1 MEEREKS
8 IQNLASI
15 QRVTQLRWIFMAL
28 TLVLAGFP
36 EQVGAQEPDYRWLD
50 HSKPVEERA
59 EALVGAMTL
68 EEKIG
73 QLRDQ
78 APAIPRL
85 DVSAYGWWNEALHG
99 VARNGRAT
107 VFPQAIA
114 FGATF
119 DTELIHRVGSAI
131 SDEARAKYNVAV
143 ANGNRS
149 KYAGLTFWSPNVN
162 LFRDPRWGRGQETY
176 GEDPFLTSRI
186 GVSFVN
192 GIQGDHPR
200 YLKAAACAKHYV
212 VHSGPE
218 ALRHEFNA
226 VVSKKDLWET
236 YMPAFRALVTDAKV
250 EGVMGAY
257 NRTNGESC
265 CASPYLM
272 TEVLRKQWG
281 FDGYFVSDCGA
292 VHDIWANHDL
302 TDSPESA
309 AAMAI
314 RAGMNLNCGNTF
326 RHLGK
331 AMEQGLLREEDIDRA
346 LVQLTKTKFRL
357 GFFDPVEEVPFHKI
371 GPEVVGS
378 DAHKRLAREVAQKA
392 MVLVKN
398 DGVLPLEKD
407 MKTLYVTG
415 PMANN
420 GDVLLGNYYGVSGD
434 LVNFLE
440 GIAGKVS
447 EGTSINYKM
456 GQLPY
461 RENVNP
467 IDWTTGAAAAADAC
481 VAVMGISGLWE
492 GEEGESLVSSNK
504 GDKVNC
510 RLPQPQV
517 DFLEKIRSHGD
528 NPVIVVL
535 TGGSPLIIPEV
546 FELADAVIFAWYPG
560 EQGGNALADLLFG
573 DAVPSGRMPFT
584 VPFTIDDVPPY
595 EDYAMEGRTYRY
607 MDKEPLIPF
616 GFGLSYTQFEYGGAR
631 VERES
636 NRIEVSLAVRNAG
649 GVPAEE
655 VVQLYLSSP
664 GAGEKHPV
672 WSLRDFTR
680 VAVEAGETKPV
691 LFELDR
697 EDFMQVNEEGK
708 RYLPEGEYSLYV
720 GGAVPTERSVE
731 LGAAEPVKLSIDWR
745 DVKRL

>member
-1 MEEREKS
+1 
-8 IQNLASI
+8 
-15 QRVTQLRWIFMAL
+15 MAL
-28 TLVLAGFP
+28 TLVLAGFS

-59 EALVGAMTL
+59 EALVEAMTL

-85 DVSAYGWWNEALHG
+85 DVPGYGWWNEALHG

-186 GVSFVN
+186 GISFVN

-226 VVSKKDLWET
+226 VVSDKDLWET
-236 YMPAFRALVTDAKV
+236 YMPAFRALVTEANV

-292 VHDIWANHDL
+292 VHDIWANHNL
-302 TDSPESA
+302 TGTPESA

-326 RHLGK
+326 RHLDK
-331 AMEQGLLREEDIDRA
+331 AVEQGLLREEDIDRA

-357 GFFDPVEEVPFHKI
+357 GFFDPAEEVPFHTI

-420 GDVLLGNYYGVSGD
+420 GDVLLGNYYGVSGE

-440 GIAGKVS
+440 GIAAKVS

-504 GDKVNC
+504 GDKVDC
-510 RLPQPQV
+510 RLPKPQI
-517 DFLEKIRSHGD
+517 DFLKKIRSQGEH
-528 NPVIVVL
+528 PLIVVL

-595 EDYAMEGRTYRY
+595 EDYSMEGRTYRY
-607 MDKEPLIPF
+607 MEKEPLIPF
-616 GFGLSYTQFEYGGAR
+616 GFGLSYTQFEYGSAR

-636 NRIEVSLAVRNAG
+636 DRIEVSLAVRNTG

-664 GAGEKHPV
+664 GAGGKHPV

-680 VAVEAGETKPV
+680 VAMEAGEEKQV
-691 LFELDR
+691 VFELDR
-697 EDFMQVNEEGK
+697 EDFMQVNESGML
-708 RYLPEGEYSLYV
+708 YLPEGDYILYV
-720 GGAVPTERSVE
+720 GGAVPSSRSE
-731 LGAAEPVKLSIDWR
+731 ALGAAAPVRLKVDWR
-745 DVKRL
+745 EVKRL